1 MNASSDSSPTE
12 APVGADTAPGTP
24 RARRIQKLSRL
35 FQGVC
40 RVLIGLLALAAISV
54 SVPQVQ
60 KLLGGGRDL
69 TLRAFLPTTLFLHAY
84 WIVALW
90 LLERLFHSFAR
101 HGVFAPRGAH
111 FLRWLGF
118 MFLGSGALQF
128 LQILLV
134 LGLSIS
140 RSEELSILL
149 ASLPSVLGSLLLGAT
164 ILMFGWVM
172 EEGCEL
178 REQQSYTI

>member
-1 MNASSDSSPTE
+1 M
-12 APVGADTAPGTP
+12 
-24 RARRIQKLSRL
+24 SRN
-35 FQGVC
+35 
-40 RVLIGLLALAAISV
+40 
-54 SVPQVQ
+54 
-60 KLLGGGRDL
+60 
-69 TLRAFLPTTLFLHAY
+69 
-84 WIVALW
+84 
-90 LLERLFHSFAR
+90 LEFAVR
-101 HGVFAPRGAH
+101 Y
-111 FLRWLGF
+111 LML
-118 MFLGSGALQF
+118 
-128 LQILLV
+128 ILLV